1 MQTTQQART
10 VQPIPP
16 LLTLNQIVGDAK
28 KGIPPLIPVSR
39 STFQNK
45 VKSGAYPKPIK
56 LTERLLAW
64 RVTDIQALIDS
75 MTQAGAAA

>member
-1 MQTTQQART
+1 MQTTQTAQT

-16 LLTLNQIVGDAK
+16 LLTLNQIVGDKK

-39 STFQNK
+39 STFQNN
-45 VKSGAYPKPIK
+45 VKAGVYPKPIK

>member
-1 MQTTQQART
+1 MQTTQTAQT

-45 VKSGAYPKPIK
+45 VKASVYPKPIK